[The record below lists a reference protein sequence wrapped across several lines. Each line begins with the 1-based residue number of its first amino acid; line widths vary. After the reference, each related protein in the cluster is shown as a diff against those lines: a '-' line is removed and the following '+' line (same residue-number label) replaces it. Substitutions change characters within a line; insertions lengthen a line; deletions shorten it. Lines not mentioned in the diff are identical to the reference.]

1 MAIRA
6 TGILAARHAG
16 SRMLRHGR
24 ADRWPVGLAL
34 ALGIVSLAVLLAGV
48 AGALPPW
55 LIAIWVA
62 ASLWWCSNTIA
73 HSHIHTPFFIRQRH
87 NLGFALYLTGLL
99 GLPQSI
105 WRARHL
111 WHHAGEPADRP
122 PRLLTP
128 LLAVETGLVLGVWA
142 AIAWLS
148 PTLFASAWLPGW
160 LLGLSLCALH
170 GHLEHAGATHCA
182 DQGISCY
189 RRLYNLVWLNDGYH
203 AEHHHRPGR
212 HWSRLPR
219 QRLNGARVSDWP
231 PVLRWLD
238 ALPLAL
244 NAGIGQ
250 GLNQLE
256 RAALHSRTLQRWLI
270 DRHADAIRRVLAA
283 NAAAGE
289 IQRAT
294 VVGGGL
300 FPRTV
305 LALRLVLPDVILQV
319 IESDPRHI
327 AAARRIL
334 ALHAVPED
342 AIVFHQGDYPS
353 SNLDLT
359 DLAVFPLAFRG
370 DRAALYRSPPA
381 RLTLVHDW
389 LWRRRGQTGIVVS
402 PLLLKRLNLVA
413 PLPGDQ
419 R

>member
-1 MAIRA
+1 
-6 TGILAARHAG
+6 
-16 SRMLRHGR
+16 MLRHGR

-34 ALGIVSLAVLLAGV
+34 ALGIASFAVLRAGV

-55 LIAIWVA
+55 LITVWVA
-62 ASLWWCSNTIA
+62 GILWWGSNTIA
-73 HSHIHTPFFIRQRH
+73 HSHIHTPFFLRQRH
-87 NLGFALYLTGLL
+87 NRGFALYLTGLL
-99 GLPQSI
+99 GLPQSV
-105 WRARHL
+105 WRSRHL
-111 WHHAGEPADRP
+111 WHHAGEPAGRR

-128 LLAVETGLVLGVWA
+128 LLAVEISLVLGVWA
-142 AIAWLS
+142 AIGWLS
-148 PTLFASAWLPGW
+148 PTLFVTAWLPGW

-170 GHLEHAGATHCA
+170 GHYEHAGARLR
-182 DQGISCY
+182 DDPGVSCY
-189 RRLYNLVWLNDGYH
+189 RRLYNLLWLNDGYH
-203 AEHHHRPGR
+203 AEHHRRPGR
-212 HWSRLPR
+212 HWSQLPR

-238 ALPLAL
+238 ALGLAL
-244 NAGIGQ
+244 NAGLAQ
-250 GLNQLE
+250 ALDHLE

-270 DRHADAIRRVLAA
+270 DRHAAAFCRVLASNTA
-283 NAAAGE
+283 VGE

-305 LALRLVLPDVILQV
+305 LALRLVLPGVVLQV

-327 AAARRIL
+327 TAAKRSL
-334 ALHAVPED
+334 ALHAVPAGE
-342 AIVFHQGDYPS
+342 IVFHQGDYPS
-353 SNLDLT
+353 SSLEVA

-370 DRAALYRSPPA
+370 DRAALYSSPPA

-389 LWRRRGQTGIVVS
+389 LWRRRGLMGVVVS
-402 PLLLKRLNLVA
+402 PLLLKRLNLVT